1 MAFCGVQGREWRGS
15 ILGPH
20 MLQSQRPDPIEKAS
34 HTIRSRC
41 ACVWNFC
48 GWNSHPPFAELSL
61 LSFAEIWAVF
71 HFSFFFFFLLMLFGA
86 WTFIFFSSSFFYIA
100 QIFLH
105 DEYKEFC
112 QKRNGAFL
120 WMEGIYLRNFQC
132 RSQHMSGWVHGVYVI
147 LILKIW
153 SESHKDHKEFDNAQ
167 CKHKQHM
174 YKGFKCVYMALVG
187 I

>member
-1 MAFCGVQGREWRGS
+1 MCICVEFLWLE
-15 ILGPH
+15 L
-20 MLQSQRPDPIEKAS
+20 AS
-34 HTIRSRC
+34 
-41 ACVWNFC
+41 
-48 GWNSHPPFAELSL
+48 PFAELSL

-86 WTFIFFSSSFFYIA
+86 RTFIFFSSFFYIA